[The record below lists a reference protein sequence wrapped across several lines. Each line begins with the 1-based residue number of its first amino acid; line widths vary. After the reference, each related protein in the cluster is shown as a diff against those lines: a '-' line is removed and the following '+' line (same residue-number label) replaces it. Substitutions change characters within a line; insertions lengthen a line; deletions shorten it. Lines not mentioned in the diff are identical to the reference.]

1 MTKSLDSDV
10 EDEIKHAQV
19 VDEKSSDVALVA
31 RGLTKYY
38 KDNLAV
44 DQISFS
50 ESYTN
55 LHFLI

>member
-50 ESYTN
+50 ESYTI
-55 LHFLI
+55 FIS